1 MRFLLLSSL
10 LLLSTC
16 AFGQASLSLSEAAK
30 MTFAT
35 NHAIKAADYQ
45 LLTAKR
51 ERQAALGLYAPQF
64 NLNSAWVYAQKDISI
79 DANPLKNLLGALDV
93 GSLLGLDWRY
103 TIQKRSFGFIEADIT
118 MPIFMGGKIIAAN
131 RAATITEKLALTNQ
145 KFTQSNTFTEL
156 IDRYFALSL
165 ARNATQLR
173 AKVVESLERHLDDVE
188 TLKQNGMA
196 TAADCLYVEYR
207 LAEAEQRLSA
217 ARATEQLAHSAL
229 CATTGCDT
237 IGILSTPIFYTTAI
251 ESLSHFKALAEDN
264 NLQLEQ
270 VAAERELAKQ
280 NIAIHRAEFMP
291 QIVAMGGGALT
302 HQVTD
307 LLPRWV
313 VGVGLNFKLFDGL
326 RREYNYSAA
335 KSSYR
340 RVVELES
347 AAKQDISLLVTNLYN
362 KTIVALEQVLAQQRL
377 VDFAKEFL
385 TITQCSFHEGVA
397 TSVAVI
403 DATVALAVAQIEQLE
418 AAYNFDTNLA
428 RLLEAAGIVDQ
439 YFRYSESYSKYI
451 LEYETEKK

>member
-1 MRFLLLSSL
+1 M
-10 LLLSTC
+10 
-16 AFGQASLSLSEAAK
+16 AFAS
-30 MTFAT
+30 

-45 LLTAKR
+45 LLAAKR
-51 ERQAALGLYAPQF
+51 SRQSTWGLYAPQI
-64 NLNSAWVYAQKDISI
+64 NIHSAWLYTQKDISI
-79 DANPLKNLLGALDV
+79 DANPLKNLVGSFDI

-145 KFTQSNTFTEL
+145 KSTQSATFAEL
-156 IDRYFALSL
+156 VDRYFALALS
-165 ARNATQLR
+165 RSATQLR
-173 AKVVESLERHLDDVE
+173 VKVVESLERHLEDIQ

-196 TAADCLYVEYR
+196 TTADSLYVVYR
-207 LAEAEQRLSA
+207 LAEAEQKFSS
-217 ARATEQLAHSAL
+217 ARATERLAHSAL
-229 CATTGCDT
+229 CITTGCDS
-237 IGILSTPIFYTTAI
+237 IGILSTQIFYTSAI
-251 ESLSHFKALAEDN
+251 ESLEHFKQLAQSN

-280 NIAIHRAEFMP
+280 NIAIHRADFMP

-307 LLPRWV
+307 LLPRWA

-326 RREYNYSAA
+326 RREYNYAVA
-335 KSSYR
+335 KNSYK

-347 AAKQDISLLVTNLYN
+347 MAKQDISLLVTNIYN
-362 KTIVALEQVLAQQRL
+362 KTIASLDQVLAQQRL

-385 TITQCSFHEGVA
+385 TITRCSFQEGVA

-403 DATVALAVAQIEQLE
+403 DATLALAAAQIEQLE
-418 AAYNFDTNLA
+418 AAYNFDSNLA
-428 RLLEAAGIVDQ
+428 RLLEVAGVIDQ
-439 YFRYSESYSKYI
+439 YFRYSESYSKHI
-451 LEYETEKK
+451 LGYETEKK